1 MIWIWLSVMILAL
14 VCEACT
20 TALVSIWFVP
30 PAVLCMILAVF
41 EVQVWIQVLVFF
53 VVSIVSIVVFH
64 SVFKKKLANS
74 KRKATN
80 TDILIGE
87 KAVVTEDID
96 NLTSVG
102 CVKIN
107 GQLWSALNEDENEK
121 ISLGEIV
128 EIVAVKGVKLVC
140 RKIIR

>member
-1 MIWIWLSVMILAL
+1 MIWIWLTVMALAL

-30 PAVLCMILAVF
+30 PAIIATVLAIL
-41 EVQVWIQVLVFF
+41 EVDVWVQSVVFF

-64 SVFKKKLANS
+64 SIFKKKLANS
-74 KRKATN
+74 KKKATN

-87 KAVVTEDID
+87 KAVVTEKID
-96 NLTSVG
+96 NLISVG

-107 GQLWSALNEDENEK
+107 GQLWSARAEEDGMS
-121 ISLGEIV
+121 IGEGDVV

>member
-30 PAVLCMILAVF
+30 PAILCMVLAVI
-41 EVQVWIQVLVFF
+41 EVQVWVQVVVFF
-53 VVSIVSIVVFH
+53 VISIVSIIVFH
-64 SVFKKKLANS
+64 SIFKKKLANS

-107 GQLWSALNEDENEK
+107 GQLWSALAEDESDK
-121 ISLGEIV
+121 ILSGEAV

-140 RKIIR
+140 RKIIK

>member
-1 MIWIWLSVMILAL
+1 MIWIWLTVMVLAL

-30 PAVLCMILAVF
+30 PAIISMVLAIIEVDVW
-41 EVQVWIQVLVFF
+41 VQVVVFF
-53 VVSIVSIVVFH
+53 VVSIASIALFH
-64 SVFKKKLANS
+64 SLFKKKLANS
-74 KRKATN
+74 RKKATN

-96 NLTSVG
+96 NLRAVG

-107 GQLWSALNEDENEK
+107 GQLWSALADDENEK
-121 ISLGEIV
+121 IESGDIV
-128 EIVAVKGVKLVC
+128 EILAIKGVKLVC
-140 RKIIR
+140 RKITK

>member
-1 MIWIWLSVMILAL
+1 MIWIWLTVMVLAL

-30 PAVLCMILAVF
+30 PAIIATVLAIL
-41 EVQVWIQVLVFF
+41 EVDVWVQSVVFF

-64 SVFKKKLANS
+64 SIFKKKLANS
-74 KRKATN
+74 KKKATN

-87 KAVVTEDID
+87 KAVVTEKID

-107 GQLWSALNEDENEK
+107 GQLWSARAEEDGMS
-121 ISLGEIV
+121 IGEGDVV

>member
-1 MIWIWLSVMILAL
+1 MIWIWLAVMILAL
-14 VCEACT
+14 ICEGCT

-30 PAVLCMILAVF
+30 PAIISMILAVM
-41 EVQVWIQVLVFF
+41 EVDVWVQVVVFF
-53 VVSIVSIVVFH
+53 VVSIASIVIFH
-64 SVFKKKLANS
+64 SIFKKKLANN

-80 TDILIGE
+80 TDMFIGE

-107 GQLWSALNEDENEK
+107 GQLWSARAEDESEK
-121 ISLGEIV
+121 LLAGDVV

-140 RKIIR
+140 RKITK

>member
-1 MIWIWLSVMILAL
+1 MIWIWLAVMILAL
-14 VCEACT
+14 VCEGCT

-30 PAVLCMILAVF
+30 PAIISMILAVM
-41 EVQVWIQVLVFF
+41 EVDVWEQGVVFF
-53 VVSIVSIVVFH
+53 VVSIASIVIFH
-64 SVFKKKLANS
+64 SIFKKKLANN

-80 TDILIGE
+80 TDMFIGE

-107 GQLWSALNEDENEK
+107 GQLWSARTEDESEQ
-121 ISLGEIV
+121 ILAGDVV

-140 RKIIR
+140 RKITK

>member
-1 MIWIWLSVMILAL
+1 MIWIWLAVMILAL
-14 VCEACT
+14 VCEGCT

-30 PAVLCMILAVF
+30 PAIISMILAVM
-41 EVQVWIQVLVFF
+41 EVDIWVQVVVFF
-53 VVSIVSIVVFH
+53 VVSIASIVIFH
-64 SVFKKKLANS
+64 SIFKKKLANS

-87 KAVVTEDID
+87 KAIVTEDVD
-96 NLTSVG
+96 NLRSVG

-107 GQLWSALNEDENEK
+107 GQLWSARTEDEGEK
-121 ISLGEIV
+121 LFVGDVV

-140 RKIIR
+140 RKIIN

>member
-1 MIWIWLSVMILAL
+1 MIWIWLTVMILAL

-30 PAVLCMILAVF
+30 PAIIATVLAIV
-41 EVQVWIQVLVFF
+41 EVDVWIQAVVFF

-64 SVFKKKLANS
+64 SLFKKKLANS
-74 KRKATN
+74 KKRATN

-87 KAVVTEDID
+87 KAVVTEKID

-107 GQLWSALNEDENEK
+107 GQLWSARAEEDSMSIDE
-121 ISLGEIV
+121 GDVV